1 MVNRPDP
8 VQPSDRPSGSEPRL
22 PDTPQ
27 GDPLRVR
34 SPVLDGQ
41 GLPTAEFWV
50 QLGWMPQASQLQCL
64 VELQGQLRH
73 WNSRLNL
80 SRLVEGE
87 DFWIGQIFDSLWP
100 LVPLLSQQPPQAVPL
115 HLIDVGTGGGFPGLA
130 IAIALPEAQLTLVDS
145 VGRKVEA
152 VRSMAASLGL
162 GERVALRCER
172 VERTGR
178 SRDCR
183 GRFDWAM
190 ARAVA
195 AAPVVAEYLVPL
207 LAPQGRAL
215 LYRGRWQPG
224 DRADLDRALPLLRA
238 EVEAVQGCE
247 LPAERG
253 VRHALW
259 LRPLA
264 PCPDA
269 YPRAVGVPLK
279 APIGAA
285 VSEP

>member
-8 VQPSDRPSGSEPRL
+8 VRSSVSKPIAPNAQ
-22 PDTPQ
+22 Q
-27 GDPLRVR
+27 GDPLMGP
-34 SPVLDGQ
+34 SPVIDGH
-41 GLPTAEFWV
+41 GLPTAEFWG
-50 QLGWMPQASQLQCL
+50 QLGWMPDCGQLESL
-64 VELQGQLRH
+64 VALQGQLRH
-73 WNSRLNL
+73 WNSRVNL
-80 SRLVEGE
+80 TRLVEGE
-87 DFWIGQIFDSLWP
+87 DFWIAQIFDSLWP
-100 LVPLLSQQPPQAVPL
+100 LVPLLTQQPPQAVPL
-115 HLIDVGTGGGFPGLA
+115 RLIDVGTGGGFPGLA

-162 GERVALRCER
+162 GDRVQLRCER

-215 LYRGRWQPG
+215 LYRGRWEPG

-238 EVEAVQGCE
+238 EVEAVQGRE

-264 PCPDA
+264 PCPAA

-279 APIGAA
+279 APIGAEA
-285 VSEP
+285 SEP

>member
-8 VQPSDRPSGSEPRL
+8 ARSSVSEPIPANAR
-22 PDTPQ
+22 P
-27 GDPLRVR
+27 GDPLLGP
-34 SPVLDGQ
+34 SPALDGH
-41 GLPTAEFWV
+41 GLPTPEFWR
-50 QLGWMPQASQLQCL
+50 QLGWMPDAGQLQSL
-64 VELQGQLRH
+64 VALQGQLRH

-80 SRLVEGE
+80 TRLVEGE
-87 DFWIGQIFDSLWP
+87 DFWIAQIFDSLWP
-100 LVPLLSQQPPQAVPL
+100 LVPLLTQQPPQAVPL
-115 HLIDVGTGGGFPGLA
+115 RLIDVGTGGGFPGLA

-162 GERVALRCER
+162 GDRLQLRCER

-207 LAPQGRAL
+207 LTPQGRAL
-215 LYRGRWQPG
+215 LYRGRWEPG

-264 PCPDA
+264 PCPAA

-279 APIGAA
+279 APIGAEA
-285 VSEP
+285 CEP

>member
-1 MVNRPDP
+1 MAPHA
-8 VQPSDRPSGSEPRL
+8 
-22 PDTPQ
+22 PQ
-27 GDPLRVR
+27 GDPLMGP
-34 SPVLDGQ
+34 SPGLDSH
-41 GLPTAEFWV
+41 GLPTAAFWD
-50 QLGWMPQASQLQCL
+50 QLGWMPDPRQLESL
-64 VELQGQLRH
+64 VELQGHLRH

-80 SRLVEGE
+80 TRLVEGQ
-87 DFWIGQIFDSLWP
+87 DFWIAQIFDSLWP
-100 LVPLLSQQPPQAVPL
+100 LVPLLTQQPPQQPPQAVPL
-115 HLIDVGTGGGFPGLA
+115 RFIDVGTGGGFPGLA

-152 VRSMAASLGL
+152 VASMAASLGL
-162 GERVALRCER
+162 GDRVQLRCER

-215 LYRGRWQPG
+215 LYRGRWEPG

-238 EVEAVQGCE
+238 EVEAVQGRE

-264 PCPDA
+264 PCPAA

-279 APIGAA
+279 APIGAE

>member
-1 MVNRPDP
+1 MVNCPDP
-8 VQPSDRPSGSEPRL
+8 VRSSASESMAPESMDPGADPRVGPS
-22 PDTPQ
+22 
-27 GDPLRVR
+27 
-34 SPVLDGQ
+34 SPTLDGH
-41 GLPTAEFWV
+41 GLPTAEFWG
-50 QLGWMPQASQLQCL
+50 QLGWRPEVRQLECL

-80 SRLVEGE
+80 TRLVEGE
-87 DFWIGQIFDSLWP
+87 DFWIAQIFDSLWP
-100 LVPLLSQQPPQAVPL
+100 LVPLLTQQPPQAMPL
-115 HLIDVGTGGGFPGLA
+115 RLIDVGTGGGFPGLA

-162 GERVALRCER
+162 ADRVQLRCER

-215 LYRGRWQPG
+215 LYRGRWEPG
-224 DRADLDRALPLLRA
+224 DRADLDRALPPLRA
-238 EVEAVQGCE
+238 EVEAVQGRE

-264 PCPDA
+264 PCPAA

-279 APIGAA
+279 APIGAVA
-285 VSEP
+285 SEP

>member
-1 MVNRPDP
+1 MVNCPDP
-8 VQPSDRPSGSEPRL
+8 VRSSASESMAPESMDPGADPRVGPSP
-22 PDTPQ
+22 T
-27 GDPLRVR
+27 
-34 SPVLDGQ
+34 LDGH
-41 GLPTAEFWV
+41 GLPTAEFWG
-50 QLGWMPQASQLQCL
+50 QLGWRPEVRQLECL

-80 SRLVEGE
+80 TRLVEGE
-87 DFWIGQIFDSLWP
+87 DFWIAQIFDSLWP
-100 LVPLLSQQPPQAVPL
+100 LVPLLTQQPPQAMPVR
-115 HLIDVGTGGGFPGLA
+115 LIDVGTGGGFPGLA

-162 GERVALRCER
+162 ADRVQLRCER

-183 GRFDWAM
+183 GRFVWAM

-215 LYRGRWQPG
+215 LYRGRWEPG

-238 EVEAVQGCE
+238 EVEAVQGRE
-247 LPAERG
+247 LPSERG

-264 PCPDA
+264 ACPAA

-279 APIGAA
+279 APIGAVA
-285 VSEP
+285 SEP